1 MPRYNERLISEL
13 NMERDEPQYRART
26 GRLDKWRELVQQA
39 QKELQLPISPPDR
52 LMCLA
57 YARFRLKPAL
67 V

>member
-1 MPRYNERLISEL
+1 
-13 NMERDEPQYRART
+13 MERDEPQYRART

-57 YARFRLKPAL
+57 YARFRLRPAL